1 MKIPNWTIERK
12 TSPANNPV
20 SLVEA
25 KQHLRVGG
33 TAQDAM
39 IQRLVTAATEQLEI
53 DTERSWIAQTFE
65 QRMLGFP
72 EKGGSILLNMRPIY
86 SVEEI
91 TYKYESNGVAAA
103 ATLPDTQYDV
113 DVARRRIFLA
123 PDVDSWPSTV
133 ENNRSVTIAFT
144 AGQPSAECVPEL
156 AKQAILLEVGRLYFD
171 PAQENLV
178 NTNDGRSY
186 EAIVRKLMRSSY
198 P

>member
-1 MKIPNWTIERK
+1 MKIPTWTIERK

-20 SLVEA
+20 SLAEA

-72 EKGGSILLNMRPIY
+72 EKGGSILINMRPVY
-86 SVEEI
+86 SVESVK
-91 TYKYESNGVAAA
+91 YKYDDNGVATE
-103 ATLPDTQYDV
+103 ATLADTQYDV
-113 DVARRRIFLA
+113 DIARRRIFLA
-123 PDVDSWPSTV
+123 PDVDSWPDTI
-133 ENNRSVTIAFT
+133 ENNRAVTIAFT
-144 AGQPSAECVPEL
+144 AGQPNTDCVPEL